1 MLAPATAQV
10 LEDHGDVAEDD
21 ERRGKDR
28 PLVEGHDQLVTLELP
43 HLIGDG
49 LHLEERVA
57 VVKENVHRQI
67 KTGRIIIQ
75 SDQLFSC
82 GLDGREDEHE
92 CGS

>member
-21 ERRGKDR
+21 ERRRKDR
-28 PLVEGHDQLVTLELP
+28 PLVKSHDQLVALELP

-57 VVKENVHRQI
+57 AVTNDGFKKKRG
-67 KTGRIIIQ
+67 GR
-75 SDQLFSC
+75 
-82 GLDGREDEHE
+82 GG
-92 CGS
+92 